1 MNSKNSSRSSRLL
14 ARHDHDLA
22 ILAGERHLRSTIITE
37 PKILQVPDGLS
48 SIRIWSRILIGAS
61 SRFYAKQL
69 ALMEIK
75 KRSAVLRIDALESI
89 RLPTREVDLC
99 GT

>member
-1 MNSKNSSRSSRLL
+1 MNSRNSSCSSRLL
-14 ARHDHDLA
+14 AGHGHDLA

-48 SIRIWSRILIGAS
+48 SIRICSRILIGAS

-75 KRSAVLRIDALESI
+75 KRSAALRIDALESI
-89 RLPTREVDLC
+89 RPPTREVDLC